1 MLELRNKDGLTE
13 KEFLEKYKPG
23 DYERP
28 SVTVDMLLFTVD
40 NKEQND
46 YRKLP
51 EKELK
56 LLLIKRKDHPYMGKW
71 AIPGGF
77 VDINEAVETAVYRE
91 LKEETNIDNVYMEQL
106 YTFGDEPDNFKGRK
120 KRDPRMRVISVSHMA
135 LVSKDGL
142 KPVAGDDAEDV
153 AWFSVRKQEVSCD
166 DKERVY
172 NLILQNKEKDITMGY
187 LVIDRFVKNGII
199 TTTETSIEPL
209 YWSEHQLAF
218 DHYEMVNL
226 AIDRLRNK
234 IEYTPIVFNLMPSKF
249 TLTSLQQVYETI
261 LDKPFTPAN
270 FRRKV
275 GKYVKELDDVVLGAG
290 HRPAK
295 LFKYNG
301 DI

>member
-1 MLELRNKDGLTE
+1 MELINKDGLTE
-13 KEFLEKYKPG
+13 KEFLERYEPG
-23 DYERP
+23 DYQRP

-40 NKEQND
+40 NKEQDD

-56 LLLIKRKDHPYMGKW
+56 LLLIKRKDHPYIGKW

-77 VDINEAVETAVYRE
+77 VDINEAVDTAVYRE

-106 YTFGDEPDNFKGRK
+106 CTWGDVE
-120 KRDPRMRVISVSHMA
+120 RDPRMRVISVSHMA
-135 LVSKDGL
+135 LVSKEGL

-153 AWFSVRKQEVSCD
+153 AWFSVRKEEVSSD
-166 DKERVY
+166 NNERVY
-172 NLILQNKEKDITMGY
+172 NLILESKEKDITMGY

-199 TTTETSIEPL
+199 TTTETHIEPL
-209 YWSEHQLAF
+209 YWSKDQLAF
-218 DHYEMVNL
+218 DHYKIVNL

-234 IEYTPIVFNLMPSKF
+234 IEYTPIVFNLMPPKF
-249 TLTSLQQVYETI
+249 TLTSLQLVYETI
-261 LDKPFTPAN
+261 LNKPFTPAN

-275 GKYVKELDDVVLGAG
+275 GKYVEELDDVLMGAG

-301 DI
+301 EI